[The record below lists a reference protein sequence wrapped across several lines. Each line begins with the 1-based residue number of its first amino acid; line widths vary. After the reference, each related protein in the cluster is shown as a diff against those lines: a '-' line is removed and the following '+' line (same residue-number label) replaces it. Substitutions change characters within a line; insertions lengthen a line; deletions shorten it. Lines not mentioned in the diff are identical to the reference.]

1 MRRRFSLLVAVIA
14 ALSALVGA
22 TSAQA
27 AARHRSSAR
36 AADGSGIN
44 WGPCTDPNLVA
55 DNAQCALVP
64 VPLDYSNPSGAKI
77 DIAVSIIRHT
87 SKNYQGVIFTNPGGP
102 GGSGLNLNTF
112 LIPVL
117 KAEGFEHAAEDY
129 DWIGFDP
136 RGVGSSVPA
145 ITCMPDFLGPDR
157 PNYNPTSSSIL
168 GYWLQKVAAYAQK
181 CDSHSAAQSALLRHI
196 TTPDV
201 ARDIDYIRE
210 LLGQKQINYYG
221 FSYGTDLGQV
231 YATLF
236 PSHVRRIILDSNVN
250 MTRPG
255 YDTTNL
261 DQDGPF
267 DRNENI
273 WFGWLAK
280 YNSVYHLGST
290 QSAVRTLFYKTM
302 DQLQKAP
309 IEGIVG
315 PDEWTDVF
323 QQAGYYEETWLGTA
337 QLFSDWINKHNT
349 DAANALVAA
358 YEGSD
363 APGNDNSIA
372 VYLAVQC
379 TDSQWPHDFS
389 TWSTDTWNV
398 FHTAPFL
405 AWPNTWFNGP
415 CLDWKAPSST
425 LTHVGTSQISN
436 MLLIDETLDAA
447 TPFQGSL
454 VTRQLFPN
462 SVLLAEPGGTTHAD
476 SLFGDYCVD
485 STIGN
490 YLQTGDLPPRDS
502 GAEWDKTCAPL
513 PMPVPAG
520 ASGAAVHAS
529 ATRAS
534 AARSSALR
542 VAVKRLA
549 RRLQQVRVRG

>member
-1 MRRRFSLLVAVIA
+1 MRRGYSLFVAATAVLASLLSVA
-14 ALSALVGA
+14 G
-22 TSAQA
+22 AQA
-27 AARHRSSAR
+27 AARHTSAR
-36 AADGSGIN
+36 RADAGIN
-44 WGPCTDPNLVA
+44 WGSCTDPSLIA
-55 DNAQCALVP
+55 AHAQCALVP
-64 VPLDYSNPSGAKI
+64 VPLDYSNPSAGTI
-77 DIAVSIIRHT
+77 QIAVSIIRHT
-87 SKNYQGVIFTNPGGP
+87 SKNYQGLIFTNPGGP

-117 KAEGFEHAAEDY
+117 KAEGYDHAAEDY

-145 ITCMPDFLGPDR
+145 LTCMPDFLGPDR
-157 PNYNPTSSSIL
+157 PNYNPVSSSIL
-168 GYWLQKVAAYAQK
+168 NYWLAKSAAYASK
-181 CDSHSAAQSALLRHI
+181 CDSKSAAQSALLRHI

-201 ARDIDYIRE
+201 ARDIDDIRD
-210 LLGQKQINYYG
+210 LLGQKQITYYG

-273 WFGWLAK
+273 WFAWLAK

-290 QSAVRTLFYKTM
+290 ESAVRALFYKTM
-302 DQLQKAP
+302 DQLQAAP

-323 QQAGYYEETWLGTA
+323 QQSAYYEQTWLGNA
-337 QLFSDWINKHNT
+337 QLFSDWINKHDT
-349 DAANALVAA
+349 DAANALVAQ
-358 YEGSD
+358 YEGVD
-363 APGNDNSIA
+363 APGNDNGLA

-379 TDSQWPHDFS
+379 TDSPWPHNFS
-389 TWSTDTWNV
+389 TWATDTWNV
-398 FHTAPFL
+398 FHRAPFL
-405 AWPNTWFNGP
+405 AWANTWFNGP

-425 LTHVGTSQISN
+425 LTHVGTSKIAN

-447 TPFQGSL
+447 TPFEGSE
-454 VTRQLFPN
+454 VARRLFPN
-462 SVLLAEPGGTTHAD
+462 SVLVAEPGGTSHAD
-476 SLFGDYCVD
+476 SLFGDLCVD
-485 STIGN
+485 GTIGN
-490 YLQTGDLPPRDS
+490 YLQTGELPPRQS
-502 GAEWDKTCAPL
+502 GARWDKTCAPL

-520 ASGAAVHAS
+520 ASGAAA
-529 ATRAS
+529 ARAS
-534 AARSSALR
+534 TARSGALR
-542 VAVKRLA
+542 VAVRRLA
-549 RRLQQVRVRG
+549 RRLEQAQIHG